1 MATSKDLRK
10 NARDLNKI
18 ALSYEK
24 NEISYNEF
32 MKEWFGVR
40 QVAPLIINGK
50 EDPKG
55 PVAIAAVAH
64 LVTTETKRGKMTKEQ
79 GQKILA
85 DLETQLHRTDL

>member
-32 MKEWFGVR
+32 MKEWFGIR
-40 QVAPLIINGK
+40 QVAPILANGK

-55 PVAIAAVAH
+55 PVALAAVAH
-64 LVTTETKRGKMTKEQ
+64 LVTTETKKGKMTKEQ
-79 GQKILA
+79 GQKILD
-85 DLETQLHRTDL
+85 DLEVQQNRTDL

>member
-24 NEISYNEF
+24 GEISYNEF
-32 MKEWFGVR
+32 MKEWFGIR
-40 QVAPLIINGK
+40 QVAPLLINGK

-55 PVAIAAVAH
+55 PVAIAAVAR
-64 LVTTETKRGKMTKEQ
+64 LVTTETKKGKMTKAQ
-79 GQKILA
+79 AQNILK
-85 DLETQLHRTDL
+85 DLEVQRELTDL